1 SDVCSSD
8 LLSILELGKE
18 IDRLATDARNGK
30 IRQEDVGGSSFTIT
44 SLGRLGGMFS
54 TPVVNHP
61 EVAILGIHEIKKK
74 PVISGEEIVIG
85 NVMIVAL
92 SFDHRIIDGH
102 VGAAFAQEIIGL
114 LQEPDRL
121 LVEM

>member
-1 SDVCSSD
+1 M
-8 LLSILELGKE
+8 IL
-18 IDRLATDARNGK
+18 
-30 IRQEDVGGSSFTIT
+30 
-44 SLGRLGGMFS
+44 
-54 TPVVNHP
+54 
-61 EVAILGIHEIKKK
+61 
-74 PVISGEEIVIG
+74 
-85 NVMIVAL
+85 AL